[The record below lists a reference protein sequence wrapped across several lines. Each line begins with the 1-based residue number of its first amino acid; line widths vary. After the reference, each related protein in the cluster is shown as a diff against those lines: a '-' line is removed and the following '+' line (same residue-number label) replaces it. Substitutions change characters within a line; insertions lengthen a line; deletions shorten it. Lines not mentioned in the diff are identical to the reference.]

1 MEEKMKKVKLDENV
15 CIGCG
20 MCVST
25 ATKTFDFDEDHAKVI
40 NNEVTKEAEEAAECC
55 PVGAISIEEE
65 NE

>member
-1 MEEKMKKVKLDENV
+1 MEEKMKKVKLDENI

-25 ATKTFDFDEDHAKVI
+25 APKTFDFDEDHAKVI
-40 NNEVTKEAEEAAECC
+40 NNEVTKEAEEATECC

>member
-1 MEEKMKKVKLDENV
+1 MKKVKLDENV

-25 ATKTFDFDEDHAKVI
+25 APKTFDFDEDHAKVI
-40 NNEVTKEAEEAAECC
+40 NNDVTKEAEEAAECC
-55 PVGAISIEEE
+55 PVGSISIEEE